1 MERSRIIQGKRVKLR
16 PLSARDTDDIVRWR
30 SSPEI
35 LAQMFAD
42 EPLTRAR
49 HLEWLV
55 LIQARGDRQEFVI
68 VETAIGRSI
77 GTVGLGIDVKNHRAE
92 FGILIGEP
100 DARGKGYAHEAG
112 DLILRYAFDDLKLHR
127 VYLHTFADNGPAIR
141 LYEALGFC
149 REGTL
154 RQHVLKRGV
163 FQDVVIMAMVQS
175 GDHA

>member
-1 MERSRIIQGKRVKLR
+1 MMQGKRVKLR
-16 PLSARDTDDIVRWR
+16 PLSALDTDDIVRWR
-30 SSPEI
+30 SMPEI

-42 EPLTRAR
+42 EPPTRAR
-49 HLEWLV
+49 HLGWLAS
-55 LIQARGDRQEFVI
+55 IQARGDRQEFVI
-68 VETAIGRSI
+68 VESAIDRAI
-77 GTVGLGIDVKNHRAE
+77 GTVGLGIDGKNHRAE

-127 VYLHTFADNGPAIR
+127 VYLQVFADNRVAIQ

-163 FQDVVIMAMVQS
+163 FQDVLIMAIVQS
-175 GDHA
+175 DDHA